1 MFKIWLIVLGA
12 ACTILFSIHIQGC
25 RCQVPEE
32 VIQWGGTPFGGTTHA
47 AVSHNGA
54 HYIVKTTEPNQNIY
68 LKAKQFYTEGREY
81 RLSIDIK
88 NGSASNV
95 PISIAEY
102 PDTRIADS
110 WRTSSQWQSH
120 SFVFTKNSEKDK
132 RIFIN
137 IHENLQGKTIQ
148 IKNFKVERYFSEDNN
163 MIFGEENVVGTNFEF
178 CMAVLSDDIDNDGD
192 NDIVGASD
200 EGGSEISWWE
210 NRDGKG
216 TTWVKHVVDDNF
228 NAACSVYV
236 IDIDNDGDKDIVGTA
251 FFGNEVAWFE
261 NGNGWDKHVIGADF
275 DGAVYVCSGDIDND
289 GLNDVLAVAA
299 HDDEVALWY
308 NKGDDTWRKKIIAK
322 SDFIDPRSVRIADMD
337 GDSDLDIIGSSYN
350 YGECDVHHTRYTD
363 CECTRPGNHYSVAWW
378 ENNNDEWKMHVID
391 GSSIHSSFDAYP
403 YDIDKDGDIDI
414 VSTAVRSNSII
425 CWENTPGGWIKNV
438 VGSDLRDVRM
448 LHIDDID
455 FDGDGDIVVTAYTDN
470 EISYWENVGKGCT
483 SWKKHCVEGD
493 FYGSH
498 ALHMA
503 DLNGDGSLDIIG
515 GANIDD
521 KISWWENS
529 LYLSKDL

>member
-1 MFKIWLIVLGA
+1 MLNGNYNIGVEKPAERNVIMYKIFKIGLIVLGV

-47 AVSHNGA
+47 AVGHNGT

-163 MIFGEENVVGTNFEF
+163 MIFGEENVVGTNFEY
-178 CMAVLSDDIDNDGD
+178 CMAVFSDDIDNDGD

-251 FFGNEVAWFE
+251 YFGNEVAWFE

-322 SDFIDPRSVRIADMD
+322 DDFIDPRSVRIADMD
-337 GDSDLDIIGSSYN
+337 NDGDLDIIGSAYN
-350 YGECDVHHTRYTD
+350 SGD
-363 CECTRPGNHYSVAWW
+363 SVAWW
-378 ENNNDEWKMHVID
+378 ENNNDEWKKFAID
-391 GSSIHSSFDAYP
+391 DSSIYFFDAYP
-403 YDIDKDGDIDI
+403 YDIDNDGDMDI
-414 VSTAVRSNSII
+414 ITTGTNSRSIR
-425 CWENTPGGWIKNV
+425 CYENTPDGWIKNFV
-438 VGSDLRDVRM
+438 DSDFSEPRM
-448 LHIDDID
+448 LHVEDID
-455 FDGDGDIVVTAYTDN
+455 LDGDGDIVGAAFRDN
-470 EISYWENVGKGCT
+470 EISYWENVGKSCS
-483 SWKKHCVEGD
+483 SWKKHCVTGD
-493 FYGSH
+493 FNGSH

-521 KISWWENS
+521 KISWWENT
-529 LYLSKDL
+529 LDLSGN